1 MIQDSNSAAIAG
13 DAEFING
20 LIKYMRPKYE
30 GLANLLD
37 ARPHKWLD
45 NIRKIRYLC
54 EQKGVFGESQYPYV
68 VANLFMK

>member
-1 MIQDSNSAAIAG
+1 MIQDTNNVAIAG
-13 DAEFING
+13 DTEFMNA

-45 NIRKIRYLC
+45 SIRKIRLLC
-54 EQKGVFGESQYPYV
+54 EEKGIFGHEQFPYV
-68 VANLFMK
+68 VVNLFAK

>member
-1 MIQDSNSAAIAG
+1 MITDSNITSIAG

-37 ARPHKWLD
+37 SRPHKWLD
-45 NIRKIRYLC
+45 SIRKIRHLC
-54 EQKGVFGESQYPYV
+54 EERGIMGESQFPYV
-68 VANLFMK
+68 VANLFAK